1 MNVAWWE
8 NLKMFTI
15 VLQRLHLRNEVHS
28 PCTTK
33 KKLKNDEISMLL
45 IKFLPIVLLLWFYNK
60 SCWCRLNEI
69 ARRKVDGVDT
79 VSLAQVEWCY
89 TRKKQCFFVTKKKKN
104 SNGVVIIFFTI
115 VKRDKI
121 RQEWHCCHLFAT
133 KRKGRRRRKGI
144 YLQTSTSTTTLK
156 LLLLGHS

>member
-1 MNVAWWE
+1 
-8 NLKMFTI
+8 
-15 VLQRLHLRNEVHS
+15 
-28 PCTTK
+28 
-33 KKLKNDEISMLL
+33 
-45 IKFLPIVLLLWFYNK
+45 
-60 SCWCRLNEI
+60 LNEI

-121 RQEWHCCHLFAT
+121 RQE
-133 KRKGRRRRKGI
+133 
-144 YLQTSTSTTTLK
+144 
-156 LLLLGHS
+156 